1 MNFLNYL
8 AVRFGVMTVV
18 SASSAASSSGTLFS
32 SAGSWLADTLTAIK
46 NQANQGGLLGM
57 LQNAGGDGSI
67 SSFLGQ
73 SSANA
78 NNFALISQNSVT
90 NASSLIAQIA
100 AQNLKA
106 ESDKKV
112 AEVIKALSASQN
124 EVKPHNTLDSFIYLS
139 DGTSIDT
146 NNNILTKPDGTQ
158 YDTTTGALYVDPT
171 YVVQMA
177 NGAYLDT
184 KNNIL
189 TMPDGTK
196 IDTVTGLNLSTTA

>member
-1 MNFLNYL
+1 
-8 AVRFGVMTVV
+8 MTSV
-18 SASSAASSSGTLFS
+18 SGASSSNTLFS
-32 SAGSWLADTLTAIK
+32 GAGTWLGETITAIQ

-67 SSFLGQ
+67 SSFLGK
-73 SSANA
+73 SSAVADNI
-78 NNFALISQNSVT
+78 ALISQNSVT

-106 ESDKKV
+106 ENDKKV

-124 EVKPHNTLDSFIYLS
+124 QVQPHNTLDAFIYLS

-146 NNNILTKPDGTQ
+146 NNNILTRPDGTQ
-158 YDTTTGALYVDPT
+158 YDTTTGALYVDPA
-171 YVVQMA
+171 YIVQMA

-189 TMPDGTK
+189 TLPDGTR
-196 IDTVTGLNLSTTA
+196 IDTVTGLNISITT